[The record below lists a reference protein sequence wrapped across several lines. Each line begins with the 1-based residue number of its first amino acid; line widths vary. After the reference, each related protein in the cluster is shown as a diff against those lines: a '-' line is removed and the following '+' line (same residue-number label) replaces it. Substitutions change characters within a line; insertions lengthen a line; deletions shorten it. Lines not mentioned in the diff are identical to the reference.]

1 MTDALA
7 ALGWND
13 RWLALYTSAVEGRA
27 AAHPSRPG
35 RVVRHDGV
43 AVLVAG
49 DEGTESLPVLASVEP
64 APVVGDWVVV
74 DDDTDAVV
82 EVLDRASLLRRQDP
96 DGATMQA
103 LVANLD
109 VLLIVCGLD
118 RPVKPGRIQRSAAL
132 AWDAGATPVVVL
144 TKADLADDVEVDAVA
159 EGVRAGE
166 PRPRRARHVRR
177 PASRASTRSG
187 PSPTGRTIVLLGES
201 GAGKSTLTNALV
213 GDDVVRHRR
222 GAGGRLEGSPHHDPP
237 GAARAAHRRRAD
249 RHARASA
256 RSGCGS
262 TPTPSPPPS
271 TTSRSSAEG
280 CRFRDCAHAG
290 EPGCA
295 VAAAVEAGELRRG
308 AVGGVARRCAR
319 RPSPPPC
326 GPTRTPSTRPTRR
339 FGKIAREAQRRS
351 APERG
356 ARSAYG
362 QG

>member
-49 DEGTESLPVLASVEP
+49 DDAAESLPVLASVEP

-74 DDDTDAVV
+74 DAETEAVI
-82 EVLDRASLLRRQDP
+82 EVLDRTSLLRRLDP
-96 DGATMQA
+96 DGVTEQA

-109 VLLIVCGLD
+109 ALLIVCGLD
-118 RPVKPGRIQRSAAL
+118 RPVKTGRIQRTAAL

-144 TKADLADDVEVDAVA
+144 TKADLADDVDVVA
-159 EGVRAGE
+159 EGVRVANPGIDVLVTSATDAQGLDE
-166 PRPRRARHVRR
+166 VR
-177 PASRASTRSG
+177 TLVD
-187 PSPTGRTIVLLGES
+187 GRTIVLLGES

-213 GDDVVRHRR
+213 GTDVVATGEVRKGDAKGRHTTTRR
-222 GAGGRLEGSPHHDPP
+222 ELHVLPSGGVLIDTPGIRSVGLWVDPDAV
-237 GAARAAHRRRAD
+237 AATFD
-249 RHARASA
+249 DIEELS
-256 RSGCGS
+256 
-262 TPTPSPPPS
+262 
-271 TTSRSSAEG
+271 EG

-295 VAAAVEAGELRRG
+295 VAAAVEAGELAAERWEAWQALHKEAQSAALR
-308 AVGGVARRCAR
+308 ADAHAQHQAD
-319 RPSPPPC
+319 
-326 GPTRTPSTRPTRR
+326 RR
-339 FGKIAREAQRRS
+339 FGKIAREAQRQKR
-351 APERG
+351 P
-356 ARSAYG
+356 
-362 QG
+362 